1 MIKKATFTS
10 FWVLLLSLMG
20 ANAFAQTY
28 VVNAVVREFR
38 PDILYIKPGDT
49 VQWQNMASHDT
60 ASVKG
65 LIPKGAKGWTS
76 QIGQNFS
83 HTFNKEG
90 VYAYICQPHIGFG
103 MSGVIVVGKP
113 VGIDADMKYARAHL
127 QGPKRRLI
135 GKLLKVQRAAKQA
148 KK

>member
-1 MIKKATFTS
+1 MTKKATFKFS
-10 FWVLLLSLMG
+10 WILLLSLLA

-60 ASVKG
+60 ASVKS

-76 QIGQNFS
+76 QIGQDFS
-83 HTFNKEG
+83 VTLKKPG

-113 VGIDADMKYARAHL
+113 IGIDADLKYARTNL
-127 QGPKRRLI
+127 KGPERRLI
-135 GKLLKVQRAAKQA
+135 GKLLKVQRAAK
-148 KK
+148 K